1 MSVTHLDKHGLTTP
15 KVTTEQ
21 LVLNGQVVDLENLG
35 GGSATSVEDP
45 AFFKSL
51 VRRCELPDDRY
62 YTIWSD
68 SGDLMY
74 MNFADKIVSGAHKF
88 GSCSNLRNF
97 TYSLASLTNGS
108 SMFEGCKLNKKSAI
122 SIIKSLTDENMLTG
136 SATLTLGIDK
146 TFQTD
151 PELSELLATSTVIS
165 KAGGTWNL
173 TIIWN

>member
-21 LVLNGQVVDLENLG
+21 LVLNGQPVNYDNLG
-35 GGSATSVEDP
+35 EAVSIKDP

-51 VRRCELPDDRY
+51 VHRCELPDNRY

-74 MNFADKIVSGAHKF
+74 MNFADKIVN
-88 GSCSNLRNF
+88 GSNMFTACQNLRNF
-97 TYSLASLTNGS
+97 TYSLTSLTNGS
-108 SMFEGCKLNKKSAI
+108 DMFSICKLNKKSVI

-136 SATLTLGIDK
+136 TATLTLGIDK
-146 TFQTD
+146 TFKTD
-151 PELSELLATSTVIS
+151 SELSELLATSTVIS
-165 KAGGTWNL
+165 RAGGTWNL
-173 TIIWN
+173 TINWN